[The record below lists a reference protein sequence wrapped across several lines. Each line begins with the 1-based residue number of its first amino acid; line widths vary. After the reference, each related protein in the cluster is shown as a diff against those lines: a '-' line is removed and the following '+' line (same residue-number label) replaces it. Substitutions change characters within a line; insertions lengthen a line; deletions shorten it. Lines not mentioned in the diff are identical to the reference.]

1 MAVGAIEPQ
10 FYAELL
16 SKIESD
22 SDEFPQLLGSDSD
35 ELKVKLANVFKTKT
49 RSEWVEIFDGSD
61 ACVTPVLE
69 LHEAPEHPHNKARNS
84 FVKNHKGDILA
95 PVPAPRLSR
104 TPAVANT
111 SIPEPQMGENTA
123 DILQDFGYSDED
135 IQKLQD
141 AGAVEIS
148 NCKAKL

>member
-1 MAVGAIEPQ
+1 M
-10 FYAELL
+10 
-16 SKIESD
+16 
-22 SDEFPQLLGSDSD
+22 
-35 ELKVKLANVFKTKT
+35 N
-49 RSEWVEIFDGSD
+49 
-61 ACVTPVLE
+61 
-69 LHEAPEHPHNKARNS
+69 EASNNLY
-84 FVKNHKGDILA
+84 IQ
-95 PVPAPRLSR
+95 VPAPRLSR

-123 DILQDFGYSDED
+123 DILQDLGYSTED

>member
-1 MAVGAIEPQ
+1 M
-10 FYAELL
+10 
-16 SKIESD
+16 
-22 SDEFPQLLGSDSD
+22 
-35 ELKVKLANVFKTKT
+35 
-49 RSEWVEIFDGSD
+49 
-61 ACVTPVLE
+61 
-69 LHEAPEHPHNKARNS
+69 
-84 FVKNHKGDILA
+84 
-95 PVPAPRLSR
+95 
-104 TPAVANT
+104 ANT